1 MIIREIKQNPELMK
15 TFDWFNDYDDTLS
28 FIKDHCPELVQ
39 EFNFNYKVW
48 LHNQTKEFSK
58 QRTLRIKQRYGR
70 ASKKTVIQYFLEYEG
85 TEPYLIREDEYPCYI
100 QAFFPASSEQLKH
113 YQNMRD
119 HLVKE
124 FKIDKVIGFPEK
136 LEAMKQV
143 HNKKLEEK
151 RQGREPIPKHKSLT
165 PEQIAAIKQKRKEY
179 NTNKVREYRANKKG
193 PIKKGKH
200 EQAKKKNT

>member
-1 MIIREIKQNPELMK
+1 MIIREIKQNPELRK

-28 FIKDHCPELVQ
+28 FIKSACPELVK
-39 EFNFNYKVW
+39 EFTFNYHVW
-48 LHNQTKEFSK
+48 LHKRHEKFSK
-58 QRTLRIKQRYGR
+58 KRTLRIKQRYGR
-70 ASKKTVIQYFLEYEG
+70 SIKRTVLQYFLEYEG

-100 QAFFPASSEQLKH
+100 QAFFPIGSEQANH
-113 YQNMRD
+113 YEKIKD
-119 HLVKE
+119 HLVKT
-124 FKIDKVIGFPEK
+124 FDIAVVTGFPER
-136 LEAMKQV
+136 LEELREK

-193 PIKKGKH
+193 
-200 EQAKKKNT
+200 